1 MATGRTEFDRTTK
14 SPGFVGDDV
23 RIFCRARLVNR
34 FLGHARSSPSK
45 TLRIWLLGLF
55 IVTALAMAP
64 GALFAQTP
72 VPGPAQ
78 PGRIQEQLQPTPVP
92 NAPPVLPQAPL
103 PVPGAP
109 APLPAGEH
117 FVLRQVVIDGSTIY
131 PPGVL
136 RSLYA
141 PFVGKDVDS
150 AAIDRM
156 AQAITVKYR
165 QDGYILSRAIVASV
179 DSAGGVVTLHVL
191 EGYIDRVRLDPLE
204 YQIGTKGGLLKVILQ
219 RVAHACHDND
229 RPVGGKPCP
238 LNRDELERYL
248 LLANDLPGVTA
259 TAVIQPSTN
268 QTGAADLFVT
278 ITQKPVDLY
287 VDINNR
293 GSVYVGPV
301 LSQQAAAF
309 NNITGLYDRTEIH
322 FAEAFPYTNEL
333 YLVNAI
339 EQIPLTSDGLRVAF
353 SASHSRSRPGNILGP
368 ADLVDLDDSGDLIL
382 SYPWIRTRS
391 ENLLL
396 NADFNVRNDYTHA
409 GDSVLFNDRNRSI
422 TIGANYDLADRWLG
436 VNMARLSLTQ
446 GLPILDASPAN
457 SPLTSHFGAPPD
469 FTKFN
474 FELSRLQQII
484 PQWNIL
490 AGVTGQYAFERLLA
504 AEQFGYGGENYG
516 RAYDDS
522 EFLGDN
528 GVAGKL
534 ELQYTPSWGPG
545 FMGQPSLPS
554 ALQFYVYTDAGRVWD
569 VGTPGPSHESGAS
582 AGGGIRYSLTAYL
595 SGYVEVSQPLSTPVL
610 AYAAEGKN
618 GKVPRFFF
626 SIAAKY

>member
-1 MATGRTEFDRTTK
+1 MA
-14 SPGFVGDDV
+14 
-23 RIFCRARLVNR
+23 
-34 FLGHARSSPSK
+34 
-45 TLRIWLLGLF
+45 
-55 IVTALAMAP
+55 ALMVAMVP
-64 GALFAQTP
+64 GAVLAQTP

-78 PGRIQEQLQPTPVP
+78 PGRIQEQLQPAPVP
-92 NAPPVLPQAPL
+92 SAPPVVPQVPLRVPAAPL
-103 PVPGAP
+103 TA
-109 APLPAGEH
+109 PAGEH
-117 FVLRQVVIDGSTIY
+117 FVLRRVVVDGSTIY
-131 PPGVL
+131 SPDVL

-141 PFVGKDVDS
+141 PFLGKDVDS
-150 AAIDRM
+150 AAIDRI
-156 AQAITVKYR
+156 ALAVTVKYR
-165 QDGYILSRAIVASV
+165 NDGYILSHATVAAA
-179 DSAGGVVTLHVL
+179 DPATGVVTLRVL

-219 RVAHACHDND
+219 RIAHACHDGD
-229 RPVGGKPCP
+229 HPVGGKPCP
-238 LNRDELERYL
+238 VNRDELERYL

-259 TAVIQPSTN
+259 TAVIQPSAN
-268 QTGAADLFVT
+268 QAGAADLFVT

-301 LSQQAAAF
+301 LAQQAAGI
-309 NNITGLYDRTEIH
+309 NNVLGLYDRTEFH
-322 FAEAFPYTNEL
+322 LAEAFPDTNEL

-339 EQIPLTSDGLRVAF
+339 EQIPLTSDGLRIAF
-353 SASHSRSRPGNILGP
+353 SASHSRSRPGNILAP
-368 ADLVDLDDSGDLIL
+368 VDLVDLDDSGDVIL
-382 SYPWIRTRS
+382 SYPWLRTRS

-396 NADFNVRNDYTHA
+396 NADFNIRNDYTHA
-409 GDSVLFNDRNRSI
+409 GDSILFNDRSRSI
-422 TIGANYDLADRWLG
+422 TVGGSFDLADRWLG
-436 VNMARLSLTQ
+436 VNLVSLHLTQ
-446 GLPILDASPAN
+446 GLPILDASSAH

-469 FTKFN
+469 FTKFD

-484 PQWNIL
+484 PQLNIL
-490 AGVTGQYAFERLLA
+490 AGVKGQYAFDKLLA

-528 GVAGKL
+528 GIAGKL

-545 FMGQPSLPS
+545 FLGQPSLPT
-554 ALQFYVYTDAGRVWD
+554 ALQFYLYTDAGRIWD
-569 VGTPGPSHESGAS
+569 VGLPGPGHESGAS
-582 AGGGIRYSLTAYL
+582 AGGGIRYSLSAYL
-595 SGYVEVSQPLSTPVL
+595 SGYLEVSEPLTTPVL